1 MLMPKKTKYRR
12 LHRLSYEGKAKGQ
25 TRILNGNYGLV
36 AQQGHWI
43 SNRQIEAARIAMTR
57 HLKREGKV
65 FINIFPNLPITEKK
79 LVRMG
84 SGKGNVVNWVAVVKR
99 GTVMFEVR
107 DLNNVEK
114 FEKEALRLAS
124 HKLPIKTKIVAKEE
138 RI

>member
-65 FINIFPNLPITEKK
+65 F
-79 LVRMG
+79 
-84 SGKGNVVNWVAVVKR
+84 
-99 GTVMFEVR
+99 
-107 DLNNVEK
+107 
-114 FEKEALRLAS
+114 
-124 HKLPIKTKIVAKEE
+124 
-138 RI
+138 